1 MRKNKITLILTAI
14 LLTAALLPVMAEEQQ
29 AVFAGGCFWCM
40 EAPFEAVRGVNEVVS
55 GYTGGN
61 VEDPSYQ
68 QVSQGNTGHF
78 EAVRVVYDDEVV
90 NYKDL
95 LDVFWRNID
104 PTDHYGQFY
113 DRGSQYQTAIFFADN
128 SEKELAE
135 QSKTALNSSGKFSD
149 PIATEILPAAAFY
162 DAEDYHQD
170 YYKKQPER
178 YYAYAAGSGRKG
190 FLAENWSNEEW
201 TMYEK
206 PSNRELKSQLTDLQY
221 DVTQKEATERAF
233 SNEYWDNHEKGIYVD
248 VVSGEPL
255 FSSADKFDSG
265 SGWPSFTRPIDNSFI
280 INKADRSLFSVRTE
294 VRSKY
299 GDSHLGH
306 VFDDGPVEEGGQRFC
321 INSAALRFIPQS
333 EMEVEGYSEYLSLL
347 E

>member
-1 MRKNKITLILTAI
+1 MRKNIITLGITV
-14 LLTAALLPVMAEEQQ
+14 LLLITALLPAAAEDQQ

-40 EAPFEAVRGVNEVVS
+40 EAPYEAVRGVKEVFS
-55 GYTGGN
+55 GYTGGT
-61 VEDPSYQ
+61 VENPSYQ
-68 QVSQGNTGHF
+68 QVTQGNTGHF
-78 EAVRVVYDDEVV
+78 EAVRVVYDDEIVS
-90 NYKDL
+90 YEDL

-113 DRGSQYQTAIFFADN
+113 DRGSQYQTAIFYADN
-128 SEKELAE
+128 SEKGLAE
-135 QSKTALNSSGKFSD
+135 KSKAALDISGKFSD
-149 PIATEILPAAAFY
+149 PIATEILPAAIFY

-170 YYKKQPER
+170 YYKNQPER

-190 FLAENWSNEEW
+190 FLEENWGNEEW
-201 TMYEK
+201 VMYEK
-206 PSNRELKSQLTDLQY
+206 PSNRELKTQLTELQY

-265 SGWPSFTRPIDNSFI
+265 SGWPSFSRPIDNSFVVS
-280 INKADRSLFSVRTE
+280 KSDRSLFSVRTE
-294 VRSKY
+294 IRSKY

-306 VFDDGPVEEGGQRFC
+306 VFDDGPADQGGQRYC
-321 INSAALRFIPQS
+321 INSAAMRFIPQS
-333 EMEVEGYSEYLSLL
+333 KMEEEGYGEYLSLL

>member
-1 MRKNKITLILTAI
+1 MNRNIITSGLIVI
-14 LLTAALLPVMAEEQQ
+14 LITAALFPLGAEEQQ

-40 EAPFEAVRGVNEVVS
+40 EAPFEAVRGVQGVVS
-55 GYTGGN
+55 GYTGGT
-61 VEDPSYQ
+61 VENPSYQ
-68 QVSQGNTGHF
+68 QVTQGNTGHY
-78 EAVRVVYDDEVV
+78 EAVRVTYDDEVV
-90 NYKDL
+90 SYEEL
-95 LDVFWRNID
+95 LEVFWRNID

-113 DRGSQYQTAIFFADN
+113 DRGSQYQTAIFYADN
-128 SEKELAE
+128 SEKGLAE
-135 QSKTALNSSGKFSD
+135 NSKRALDVSGKFSD
-149 PIATEILPAAAFY
+149 PIATGILPAAVFY

-190 FLAENWSNEEW
+190 FLAETWGNEEW
-201 TMYEK
+201 VMYEK
-206 PSNRELKSQLTDLQY
+206 PSNRELKSQLSELQY
-221 DVTQKEATERAF
+221 DVTQKESTERAF

-248 VVSGEPL
+248 IVSGEPL

-265 SGWPSFTRPIDNSFI
+265 SGWPSFSRPIDNSFI
-280 INKADRSLFSVRTE
+280 ISKSDRSLFSVRTE

-306 VFDDGPVEEGGQRFC
+306 VFDDGPADQGGQRYC
-321 INSAALRFIPQS
+321 INSAAMRFIPES
-333 EMEVEGYSEYLSLL
+333 KMEEEGYGEYLSLL